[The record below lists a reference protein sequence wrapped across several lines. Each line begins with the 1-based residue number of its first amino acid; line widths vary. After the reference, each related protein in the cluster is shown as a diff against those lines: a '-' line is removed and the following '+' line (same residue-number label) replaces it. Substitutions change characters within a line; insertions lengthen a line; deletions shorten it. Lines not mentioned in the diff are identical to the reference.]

1 MTQQTQVLN
10 HLKKEPLTPLVALRK
25 YGTLRLAAL
34 VFNLRDEGYNIKTE
48 MVNVGTKNKSKTVAQ
63 YSLLKSKKNGK

>member
-1 MTQQTQVLN
+1 
-10 HLKKEPLTPLVALRK
+10 VALRK

-48 MVNVGTKNKSKTVAQ
+48 MVNVGTKNKPKTVAQ
-63 YSLLKSKKNGK
+63 YSLLKNKTNGK

>member
-34 VFNLRDEGYNIKTE
+34 VFNLRDAGYNIKTE
-48 MVNVGTKNKSKTVAQ
+48 MVNVGSKGKSKTVAQ
-63 YSLLKSKKNGK
+63 YSLLKTKKNG